1 MTNHEFLAEIAEK
14 LDNITDY
21 CSSKEA
27 KEVISEIIINSE
39 IDPQSLANHHV
50 TIKSLVTMVYQL
62 NYTMSKN
69 PEAAQAFMALYREE

>member
-1 MTNHEFLAEIAEK
+1 MNNQEFLSEIAEK

-39 IDPQSLANHHV
+39 IDPQSLADHHV
-50 TIKSLVTMVYQL
+50 TIKSLVTMIYQI
-62 NYTMSKN
+62 NYIMNQN
-69 PEAAQAFMALYREE
+69 PEAAQAFMTLYKE